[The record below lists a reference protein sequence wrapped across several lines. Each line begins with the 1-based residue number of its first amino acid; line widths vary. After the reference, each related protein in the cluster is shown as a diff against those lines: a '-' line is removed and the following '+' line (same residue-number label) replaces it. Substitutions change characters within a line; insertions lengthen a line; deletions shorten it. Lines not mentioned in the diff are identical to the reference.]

1 MLSVA
6 TNKIIYNIY
15 ARSEMS
21 ERPQENKRE
30 RKGSNDG
37 VGGTLN
43 SSFKHCSQRLF
54 FPDLVEK

>member
-1 MLSVA
+1 
-6 TNKIIYNIY
+6 
-15 ARSEMS
+15 MS

-43 SSFKHCSQRLF
+43 SSFKHCAYHTMGKLLHLF
-54 FPDLVEK
+54 KHHAGQCISKGQCHAI